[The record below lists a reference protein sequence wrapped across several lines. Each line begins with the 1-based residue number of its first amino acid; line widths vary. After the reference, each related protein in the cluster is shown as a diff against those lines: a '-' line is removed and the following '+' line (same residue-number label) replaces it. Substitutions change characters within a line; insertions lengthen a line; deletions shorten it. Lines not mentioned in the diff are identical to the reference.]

1 MADLIEIESAIEG
14 FIKENLYPKEKE
26 RNEVSKRYEELGNA
40 LP

>member
-1 MADLIEIESAIEG
+1 MANLTEIEMGMEG